1 MKKKIAEAIRKL
13 TAQLKVAL
21 KTQKDNKANLLRYK
35 KTQPE
40 FYQLKAKS
48 ETEAINDL
56 VEVADESVIWK
67 SITKSGLSAKK
78 QREALGKVSDA
89 EDAKDV
95 YDTLEFQLHIARA
108 NRVSANGADVNA
120 IRDELKVFE
129 LMLKAL

>member
-1 MKKKIAEAIRKL
+1 MNKKQIAEAIKKIV
-13 TAQLKVAL
+13 AQLKVVL
-21 KTQKDNKANLLRYK
+21 KNQKDSKANLLRYK

-95 YDTLEFQLHIARA
+95 YDTLEFQLHASRA
-108 NRVSANGADVNA
+108 NKVAALGAHANAL
-120 IRDELKVFE
+120 RDEKKVFE
-129 LMLKAL
+129 QMLEA